1 MASDAD
7 IRVRD
12 VWVRNL
18 GVRDC
23 DSGREE
29 ASATAL
35 RPAICAGAV
44 RPAICAGEVRP
55 AIAAGVVRPAI
66 CGATARRRRGSLRP
80 RTRVAAAVL
89 SLLLAAGL
97 GWYLGRGPAEQT
109 NTTFMPAASFLR
121 TYVRPDGRVNRPDQ
135 GNDTVSEGQAY
146 GLLLAE
152 TMGQD
157 SRFDQIWQWTRV
169 HLQLGDGLFAWHANA
184 AGRIL
189 SREPASD
196 ADLLIAW
203 ALLRYQGPGAA
214 VFHSDGLR
222 VANAVLAYEVT
233 TGADGMPILTAG
245 PWATGRP
252 ATLDPSYWSLP
263 ALTGLAQLTGNQE
276 WQRLA
281 DSALLL
287 TRQLT
292 HGGRLL
298 PPNWAELTTTQRG
311 LRVVPEVAPNA
322 NGTEPLAQYGLDSQ
336 RTVAWFA
343 ASCNPQARA
352 LAARW
357 WKLLRPSVR
366 DGALALRLN
375 GTVVTPTPGVLPLVA
390 AASAAHAAGA
400 KAASLRLLGQAVV
413 VQRLYPG
420 YYGGAWA
427 AFGPVLIRTNVLGGC

>member
-1 MASDAD
+1 ME
-7 IRVRD
+7 RQ
-12 VWVRNL
+12 
-18 GVRDC
+18 GVLERDC
-23 DSGREE
+23 GGEPAG
-29 ASATAL
+29 ASVVRL
-35 RPAICAGAV
+35 AIGSGAV
-44 RPAICAGEVRP
+44 RPAICADVVRP
-55 AIAAGVVRPAI
+55 AICAGVVRPAICAGVVRPAI
-66 CGATARRRRGSLRP
+66 CGAAARKRPWSRRP
-80 RTRVAAAVL
+80 RVRAAAAVL
-89 SLLLAAGL
+89 CLLLAAWL
-97 GWYLGRGPAEQT
+97 GWYLGQGPAEQT
-109 NTTFMPAASFLR
+109 DATFMPAASFLR

-152 TMGQD
+152 TLGQD
-157 SRFDQIWQWTRV
+157 SQFSQIWQWTRV
-169 HLQLGDGLFAWHANA
+169 HLQLSDGLFAWHANA

-189 SREPASD
+189 SAEPASD

-203 ALLRYQGPGAA
+203 ALLRYEGPGAA

-233 TGADGMPILTAG
+233 TGAGGMPILTAG

-263 ALTGLAQLTGNQE
+263 ALTGLAQLTGDRE

-281 DSALLL
+281 DSALVL

-292 HGGRLL
+292 RGGRLL
-298 PPNWAELTTTQRG
+298 PPNWAELTTIHRV
-311 LRVVPEVAPNA
+311 LRVLPEVAPNA
-322 NGTEPLAQYGLDSQ
+322 NDTEPQAQYGLDSQ

-343 ASCNPQARA
+343 ASCNPQART

-366 DGALALRLN
+366 DEALALRLN

-390 AASAAHAAGA
+390 AASAAQAAGA

-413 VQRLYPG
+413 QQRLYPG

>member
-1 MASDAD
+1 ME
-7 IRVRD
+7 RQ
-12 VWVRNL
+12 
-18 GVRDC
+18 GVRDR
-23 DSGREE
+23 DPGREE
-29 ASATAL
+29 AGPSVV

-44 RPAICAGEVRP
+44 RPAICGGAVRP
-55 AIAAGVVRPAI
+55 AIGGGAVRPAIGGGAVRPAI
-66 CGATARRRRGSLRP
+66 CGGATARKRRWLGGP
-80 RTRVAAAVL
+80 RARSAAAVL
-89 SLLLAAGL
+89 GLLLAAWL
-97 GWYLGRGPAEQT
+97 GWYLGQGPAEQT
-109 NTTFMPAASFLR
+109 DATLMPAASFLR

-157 SRFDQIWQWTRV
+157 SQFSQIWRWTRV
-169 HLQLGDGLFAWHANA
+169 HLQRSDGLFAWHANA
-184 AGRIL
+184 AGQIL
-189 SREPASD
+189 SPEPASD
-196 ADLLIAW
+196 ADVLIAW

-214 VFHSDGLR
+214 VFHRDGR
-222 VANAVLAYEVT
+222 QVANAVLAHEVT
-233 TGADGMPILTAG
+233 AGAGGMPILTAG

-263 ALTGLAQLTGNQE
+263 ALTGLAQLTGDRE

-281 DSALLL
+281 DSALVL

-292 HGGRLL
+292 QGGRLL
-298 PPNWAELTTTQRG
+298 PPNWAELTTTRRALQV
-311 LRVVPEVAPNA
+311 LPESAPNA
-322 NGTEPLAQYGLDSQ
+322 NDTEPQAQYGLDSQ

-357 WKLLRPSVR
+357 WQLLRPSAR
-366 DGALALRLN
+366 DEALALRLN
-375 GTVVTPTPGVLPLVA
+375 GTVVTPTAGVLPLVA

-400 KAASLRLLGQAVV
+400 TAASLRLLGQAIVQ
-413 VQRLYPG
+413 QRLYPG

-427 AFGPVLIRTNVLGGC
+427 AFGPVLISTRILGGC

>member
-1 MASDAD
+1 MERQD
-7 IRVRD
+7 VRD
-12 VWVRNL
+12 
-18 GVRDC
+18 RDP
-23 DSGREE
+23 GREE
-29 ASATAL
+29 ASASV
-35 RPAICAGAV
+35 V
-44 RPAICAGEVRP
+44 RPAICG
-55 AIAAGVVRPAI
+55 GVVRPAI
-66 CGATARRRRGSLRP
+66 CGGVVRPAICGGVVRPAICGRVVRPAICGGATARQRRGSP
-80 RTRVAAAVL
+80 RRRARAAVVVAVLML
-89 SLLLAAGL
+89 SAWL
-97 GWYLGRGPAEQT
+97 GWVAGQSPDQQMAA
-109 NTTFMPAASFLR
+109 TFLPAASFLH
-121 TYVRPDGRVNRPDQ
+121 TYVEPDGRVNRPDQ

-157 SRFDQIWQWTRV
+157 SQFHQIWQWTRV
-169 HLQLGDGLFAWHANA
+169 HLQLSDGLFAWHANA

-189 SREPASD
+189 SPAPASD

-203 ALLRYQGPGAA
+203 ALLRYEGPGSA

-233 TGADGMPILTAG
+233 TGAGGMPILTAG

-263 ALTGLAQLTGNQE
+263 ALTGLAQLTGNRE

-281 DSALLL
+281 DSALVL

-292 HGGRLL
+292 NGGRLL
-298 PPNWAELTTTQRG
+298 PPNWAELTTTTHRA
-311 LRVVPEVAPNA
+311 LRVLPEVAPNA
-322 NGTEPLAQYGLDSQ
+322 NGTEPEAQYGLDSQ

>member
-1 MASDAD
+1 
-7 IRVRD
+7 V
-12 VWVRNL
+12 V
-18 GVRDC
+18 
-23 DSGREE
+23 
-29 ASATAL
+29 
-35 RPAICAGAV
+35 RPALCAGAV
-44 RPAICAGEVRP
+44 RPAICAAVVRP
-55 AIAAGVVRPAI
+55 AICAGVVRPVICAGVVRPAI
-66 CGATARRRRGSLRP
+66 CGPTARQRHGLRRP
-80 RTRVAAAVL
+80 RARIAAAVL
-89 SLLLAAGL
+89 SLLLAAWL

-109 NTTFMPAASFLR
+109 DTTFMPTASFLR

-157 SRFDQIWQWTRV
+157 SKFDQIWQWTRL
-169 HLQLGDGLFAWHANA
+169 HLQLSDGLFAWHANA

-189 SREPASD
+189 SPEPASD

-203 ALLRYQGPGAA
+203 ALLRYEGAGAA

-263 ALTGLAQLTGNQE
+263 ALTGLAQLTGNRE

-281 DSALLL
+281 DSALVL

-292 HGGRLL
+292 NGGRLL
-298 PPNWAELTTTQRG
+298 PPNWAELTTTHRV
-311 LRVVPEVAPNA
+311 LRVIPEVAPNA

-343 ASCNPQARA
+343 ASCNPQARS

>member
-1 MASDAD
+1 ME
-7 IRVRD
+7 RQ
-12 VWVRNL
+12 
-18 GVRDC
+18 GVLERDC
-23 DSGREE
+23 GGEPAGASVVRLAIGSG
-29 ASATAL
+29 AV

-44 RPAICAGEVRP
+44 RPAICAG
-55 AIAAGVVRPAI
+55 AVRPAI
-66 CGATARRRRGSLRP
+66 CGAAARKRPWWYRP
-80 RTRVAAAVL
+80 RARAAAAVL
-89 SLLLAAGL
+89 CLLLAAWL
-97 GWYLGRGPAEQT
+97 GWYLGQGPAAQT
-109 NTTFMPAASFLR
+109 DATFLPAASFLR
-121 TYVRPDGRVNRPDQ
+121 TYVEPDGRVNRPDQ

-157 SRFDQIWQWTRV
+157 SQFNLIWQWTRV
-169 HLQLGDGLFAWHANA
+169 HLQLSNGLFAWHANA

-189 SREPASD
+189 SPEPASD

-203 ALLRYQGPGAA
+203 ALLRYDGPNAA

-233 TGADGMPILTAG
+233 AGPDGMPILTAG

-263 ALTGLAQLTGNQE
+263 ALTGLAQLTGDRE

-281 DSALLL
+281 DSALVL

-292 HGGRLL
+292 RGGRLL
-298 PPNWAELTTTQRG
+298 PPNWAELTTSHRV
-311 LRVVPEVAPNA
+311 LRVLPEVAPNA
-322 NGTEPLAQYGLDSQ
+322 NDTEPQAQYGLDSQ

-343 ASCNPQARA
+343 ASCNPQART

-366 DGALALRLN
+366 DEALALRLN

-390 AASAAHAAGA
+390 AASAAQAAGA
-400 KAASLRLLGQAVV
+400 EAASLRLLGQAVV
-413 VQRLYPG
+413 QQRLYPG

-427 AFGPVLIRTNVLGGC
+427 AFGPVLIRTHILGGC

>member
-1 MASDAD
+1 ME
-7 IRVRD
+7 RQ
-12 VWVRNL
+12 
-18 GVRDC
+18 GVRDR
-23 DSGREE
+23 DPGPEE
-29 ASATAL
+29 AGASVVRA
-35 RPAICAGAV
+35 AICG
-44 RPAICAGEVRP
+44 
-55 AIAAGVVRPAI
+55 GVVRPAI
-66 CGATARRRRGSLRP
+66 CGGVVRPAIRGGVVRPAICGGVTARKRPGSRRP
-80 RTRVAAAVL
+80 RARAAAVVL
-89 SLLLAAGL
+89 GLLLAAWV
-97 GWYLGRGPAEQT
+97 GWYLGQGPAEQT
-109 NTTFMPAASFLR
+109 DATFMPAASFLR

-152 TMGQD
+152 TIGQD
-157 SRFDQIWQWTRV
+157 SKFNQIWQWTRV
-169 HLQLGDGLFAWHANA
+169 HLQLSDGLFAWHANA
-184 AGRIL
+184 AGQIL
-189 SREPASD
+189 SPEPASD

-203 ALLRYQGPGAA
+203 ALLRYEGPGAA

-281 DSALLL
+281 DSALVL

-298 PPNWAELTTTQRG
+298 PPNWAELTTTH
-311 LRVVPEVAPNA
+311 RVIPEVAPNA
-322 NGTEPLAQYGLDSQ
+322 NDSEPQAQYGLDSQ

-357 WKLLRPSVR
+357 WTLLRPSAR
-366 DGALALRLN
+366 DEALALRLN

-413 VQRLYPG
+413 EQRLYPG

-427 AFGPVLIRTNVLGGC
+427 AFGPVLIRTHILGGC

>member
-1 MASDAD
+1 M
-7 IRVRD
+7 RQ
-12 VWVRNL
+12 
-18 GVRDC
+18 GVRDRES
-23 DSGREE
+23 DREE
-29 ASATAL
+29 ASASVVKL
-35 RPAICAGAV
+35 AICG
-44 RPAICAGEVRP
+44 
-55 AIAAGVVRPAI
+55 GVVRPAI
-66 CGATARRRRGSLRP
+66 CGGVERPAICGVVRPAICGGATARKRPSSRRRRA
-80 RTRVAAAVL
+80 RAAVAVL
-89 SLLLAAGL
+89 VLMISAWL
-97 GWYLGRGPAEQT
+97 GWVAGQGPAQQMAA
-109 NTTFMPAASFLR
+109 TFLPAASFLR
-121 TYVRPDGRVNRPDQ
+121 TYVEPNGRVNRPDQ

-152 TMGQD
+152 TMGRD
-157 SRFDQIWQWTRV
+157 GLFNLIWRWTRV
-169 HLQLGDGLFAWHANA
+169 HLQQGDGLFAWHANA

-189 SREPASD
+189 SPEPASD

-203 ALLRYQGPGAA
+203 ALLRYEGPGAA

-281 DSALLL
+281 DSALVL

-298 PPNWAELTTTQRG
+298 PPNWAELTSTHRV
-311 LRVVPEVAPNA
+311 LRVLPEVAPNA
-322 NGTEPLAQYGLDSQ
+322 NDTEDQAQYGLDSQ

-357 WKLLRPSVR
+357 WTLLRPSAR
-366 DGALALRLN
+366 DDALSLRLN

-390 AASAAHAAGA
+390 AASAAQAAGA

-413 VQRLYPG
+413 QQRLYPG

-427 AFGPVLIRTNVLGGC
+427 AFGPVLIRTHVLGGC